1 MFKAAVLT
9 ISDSRSAGLNQD
21 TAGPAVV
28 ELLRPLDVDI
38 VDRRVLPDDEDRIA
52 AAVRELSCHVALVV
66 TTGGTGIGPRDR
78 TPEALQPLFDRCLPG
93 FGEIM
98 RTGSFA
104 DTPLSIVSRGGA
116 GIVGK
121 TLVVMLP
128 GSPRGVRQCLKWVGP
143 AIQHVLEVLSR
154 ESVDCQAAVND
165 ESRASARAAA
175 NRSTAPESGA
185 ADPTSPEQ
193 EP

>member
-9 ISDSRSAGLNQD
+9 ISDSRSAGLTRD
-21 TAGPAVV
+21 TAGPAAV
-28 ELLRPLDVDI
+28 ELLRALDVDI
-38 VDRRVLPDDEDRIA
+38 VDRRVLPDDADRIA
-52 AAVRELSCHVALVV
+52 AAVRELSPRLALIV

-78 TPEALQPLFDRCLPG
+78 TPEALRPLFDRCLPG

-98 RTGSFA
+98 RTGSFS

-143 AIQHVLEVLSR
+143 AIPHVLDVLSR
-154 ESVDCQAAVND
+154 ESADCQAAAND
-165 ESRASARAAA
+165 KPQASVRAAA
-175 NRSTAPESGA
+175 HRGSAPGPA
-185 ADPTSPEQ
+185 APLNPEL
-193 EP
+193 ER